1 MDDIEYAVHRL
12 EVARGYDEYI
22 PTEEESEYDQPE
34 KEKFNN
40 VLDGIER
47 TLRKY
52 VAERD
57 DVGRLDDVFESD
69 NE

>member
-22 PTEEESEYDQPE
+22 PTEEESEYNEPE

-40 VLDGIER
+40 VLDSIER

-57 DVGRLDDVFESD
+57 GVGQLDEVFED
-69 NE
+69 EQ